1 MKNLLNT
8 IASAIA
14 LTIICYA
21 CSPSTPTPTPT
32 PPTPTTYTV
41 SYNVNGGSG
50 SVSSQSATSGSSIT
64 IQSGAGLTNTGY
76 TFNGWNTATNGSGTA
91 YAAGASLTVTANVT
105 LYAQWQVVIPTYT
118 AVFTAVDASSSALL
132 KALPGNS
139 VAKALVLNVTT
150 AGSIKLDVI
159 GSLTNGNPAIGYYW
173 ITSRDSSEVFQSTST
188 LNPVVAKTAATA
200 SQTINLS
207 VGVNVICFKTA
218 PYSGGIT
225 NGLAIGLKVT
235 GANSNTIS
243 SASFT
248 ADASYNVA
256 NLAKNFCKLMN
267 GTTDLS
273 GETTNDTW
281 FGLQVNPFNDEAG
294 TVYDGT
300 LYPSISFLSLDIK
313 STSWFTGTFTNYSNL
328 DFTNSAGSLKQ
339 DLTLI
344 QDNNGVNSIIF
355 KNSDAVFNNGILQ
368 FSKVGGVKLVK
379 SFLGNYSYSTVFAR
393 VYNSG
398 TTFGPASVCWIPKVI
413 RYVGNP
419 EIYVY
424 DPSGN
429 RIW

>member
-41 SYNVNGGSG
+41 SYNANGGSG
-50 SVSSQSATSGSSIT
+50 SVSSQTVNSGSLIT
-64 IQSGAGLTNTGY
+64 LPSGSGLTNTGF
-76 TFNGWNTATNGSGTA
+76 TFNGWNTAANGTGTA
-91 YAAGASLTVTANVT
+91 YAAGASLNVTSNVT
-105 LYAQWQVVIPTYT
+105 LYAQWQVVVPTYT

-139 VAKALVLNVTT
+139 VAKGLVLNVTT

-188 LNPVVAKTAATA
+188 LNPIVAKTVATA

-207 VGVNVICFKTA
+207 VGVNVICFKTS

-225 NGLAIGLKVT
+225 NASAIGLKVT

-243 SASFT
+243 STGYT

-256 NLAKNFCKLMN
+256 NLAKNFCNLAN
-267 GTTDLS
+267 GLVDLP
-273 GETTNDTW
+273 GQNINDPW
-281 FGLQVNPFNDEAG
+281 FTLTVVPYNDEAG

-300 LYPSISFLSLDIK
+300 LYPSISFLSLDTK
-313 STSWFTGTFTNYSNL
+313 NTSWFIGTFTGYSNL

-344 QDNNGVNSIIF
+344 QDNNGSNSTIF
-355 KNSDAVFNNGILQ
+355 LNSDAAFNTGILQ
-368 FSKVGGVKLVK
+368 FSKAGGVKLVK
-379 SFLGNYSYSTVFAR
+379 SVLGNFSYSGVRAR